1 MKRAVG
7 VVLIA
12 LVGAACAV
20 ALFVDVRNRELSA
33 IKEIFETAS
42 SDRTK
47 ALSVRAMS
55 VVKSGPTSVT
65 VTVPVLLN
73 KVSADQTHGLP
84 LVKQVQ
90 TTLRGY
96 LRLRL

>member
-1 MKRAVG
+1 MFPTVG

-47 ALSVRAMS
+47 ALSVRALS
-55 VVKSGPTSVT
+55 VVKSAGCFLALCS
-65 VTVPVLLN
+65 VLLRSLHEN
-73 KVSADQTHGLP
+73 SP
-84 LVKQVQ
+84 LLV
-90 TTLRGY
+90 
-96 LRLRL
+96 